1 MSESTICPPM
11 ADKEKD
17 LPRGPEAAPLQAETE
32 VKGEAVKAQQ
42 EAVRVDVKEL
52 LQQRALELEILGW
65 LKAGDINWV
74 HSLMRDKTKWSEEFK
89 QQVAAESEK
98 YFKPHY
104 SDFLLIQQQLGN
116 NPWPRIQA
124 RCKEHFE
131 KGEWEEGI
139 GIYEG
144 HHPFS
149 SGITYEMRVVPD
161 EQLIACGRVC
171 RAKGNFEHAIEAY
184 SRVKGKPEAAE
195 ADEIVIWLLEGGHAA
210 DAADLAI
217 HWEVTKFLVQFE
229 TTAREAL
236 EEGDLMS
243 AYKSFNAARFDIK
256 GHEETRRTLVAL
268 AEYELARERKK
279 TINFRADSREETFR
293 KTWDSAMEKKEGQ
306 RGEEREYFW
315 AHPFQFVNVLS
326 NPRGV
331 RRAHVR
337 RDVIQEIGTPDEV
350 LGLVMHEQELGFA
363 PPSYIIELLEKVG
376 PQHPSFRPRLL
387 DCIEAELKT
396 AELALSGRN
405 RMGMPDILGRRQE
418 RQGQAVEALAEV
430 RRLCD
435 MEGVN
440 PPVHLVARLARLY
453 RQVGDTNA
461 VAELCA
467 KHGEPLRL
475 ELASDPTAKGRR
487 EATEPLDPRTAL
499 SKLKQR
505 IRSNKLRAVVK
516 ECTEYAQ
523 MTGLDAIQ
531 EPLRK
536 RALRELSGLVEQMR
550 TARAKKQGG
559 GEDEKSTWG
568 KESSLSRWNERG
580 QEIMRAYELL
590 DTTTAD
596 EQALLGELALLLQQA
611 YGDGGEA
618 YGKYQAWVDAHGPK
632 QSVQIARQIYERL
645 ARQEL
650 GLPLTEPRAEDS
662 GPPEDD
668 ED

>member
-1 MSESTICPPM
+1 M
-11 ADKEKD
+11 ADNERD
-17 LPRGPEAAPLQAETE
+17 LPIGPELAPSNVETGL
-32 VKGEAVKAQQ
+32 KGEVVETRQ

-65 LKAGDINWV
+65 FKAGDINWV
-74 HSLMRDKTKWSEEFK
+74 HSLMRDKTKWSDEFR
-89 QQVAAESEK
+89 QQVSAESEK

-116 NPWPRIQA
+116 DPWPKIQA

-131 KGEWEEGI
+131 RGEWEEGI

-149 SGITYEMRVVPD
+149 SKITYEMRVVPD
-161 EQLIACGRVC
+161 EQLIACGRIC
-171 RAKGNFEHAIEAY
+171 RAKGNFENAIEAY

-195 ADEIVIWLLEGGHAA
+195 ADEIIIWLLEGNHVA
-210 DAADLAI
+210 DAADLAVS
-217 HWEVTKFLVQFE
+217 WGVTKYQAQFE
-229 TTAREAL
+229 ATAREAL
-236 EEGDLMS
+236 EQGDLMG
-243 AYKSFNAARFDIK
+243 AYKSFGAAQFDIK
-256 GHEETRRTLVAL
+256 KHEETRRTLVAL
-268 AEYELARERKK
+268 AEYELAHEREK

-306 RGEEREYFW
+306 RGDEREHFW

-326 NPRGV
+326 NPKGV
-331 RRAHVR
+331 RKAHVR

-405 RMGMPDILGRRQE
+405 RMGMPDILGRRE
-418 RQGQAVEALAEV
+418 KRKGQAVEALTEV

-440 PPVHLVARLARLY
+440 PPVHLVGRLARLY
-453 RQVGDTNA
+453 RQVGDMNA
-461 VAELCA
+461 IEELCA

-475 ELASDPTAKGRR
+475 ELASDPMGKGRK
-487 EATEPLDPRTAL
+487 ESAEPLDPKTAL

-505 IRSNKLRAVVK
+505 IRSNKLRAVLK

-523 MTGLDAIQ
+523 VAGLDAIR

-536 RALRELSGLVEQMR
+536 RAVKELTGLVEQMR
-550 TARAKKQGG
+550 TARAKKQEG
-559 GEDEKSTWG
+559 GEEEKSSWG
-568 KESSLSRWNERG
+568 KESSVSRWNERG
-580 QEIMRAYELL
+580 QEVMRAYELL
-590 DTTTAD
+590 GSATAD
-596 EQALLGELALLLQQA
+596 EQALLSELALLLQQA
-611 YGDGGEA
+611 YGDGGKA
-618 YGKYQAWVDAHGPK
+618 YGYTAWVDAHGPK
-632 QSVQIARQIYERL
+632 QSVQIARSIYERL

-650 GLPLTEPRAEDS
+650 GLPLVEPQQKEGSS
-662 GPPEDD
+662 GVDD
-668 ED
+668 EN